1 MADGRGA
8 AGGLRL
14 EPTHGARG
22 VEPGAGDRG
31 RAGRTA
37 ADRAAGRLAAPAGAA
52 RGGPGRGAPRG
63 AVPRVQP
70 AGGAAGGDRRLARSV
85 PSPVGAAAG
94 RPAHRSRTRQET
106 TEDDDMT
113 EHTRAR
119 TLVGTMRSLGET
131 GTGAVRM
138 EDRYDTDVDDLW
150 SALTEPQR
158 LARWIGQ
165 VEGDLRLGGTFQA
178 RFTSSWEG
186 PGRVD
191 VCEPP
196 RRLLVIMERGLP
208 VDSLPAYGAGWQAH
222 VEDLAAHLAGQEPA
236 DWRTRWA
243 ELSPSY

>member
-1 MADGRGA
+1 PDVLHIPHGRGA

-14 EPTHGARG
+14 EPTNRSRG
-22 VEPGAGDRG
+22 LEPGPGDGG

-37 ADRAAGRLAAPAGAA
+37 ADRSTRRLPAPAGAA

-94 RPAHRSRTRQET
+94 RPAHGGRTRQEA
-106 TEDDDMT
+106 TEGHGMT
-113 EHTRAR
+113 EHTQAR
-119 TLVGTMRSLGET
+119 TVVGTMRSLTGSGTSTGT

-138 EDRYDTDVDDLW
+138 EDRYDTDIDDLW

-158 LARWIGQ
+158 LARWIGD
-165 VEGDLRLGGTFQA
+165 VEGDLRLGGEFRA

-186 PGRVD
+186 AGRVD

-196 RRLLVIMERGLP
+196 RRRVVTLDPG
-208 VDSLPAYGAGWQAH
+208 
-222 VEDLAAHLAGQEPA
+222 
-236 DWRTRWA
+236 
-243 ELSPSY
+243 